1 MVFLPRESDE
11 DLECEGIFETILRK
25 EKLKL
30 LGWRDVEVD
39 RNAIGEIAK
48 GSEPLIKQVFID
60 KEGYTT
66 EEFERKLFIVRKK
79 AEKEVRN
86 STMHNK
92 GYFYILSLS
101 SRTIIYKG
109 LLLARQIG
117 SFYKDLEDKDFKSA
131 LALIHQR
138 YSTNTFPTWDLA
150 QPFRYLAHNGE
161 INTIMGN
168 RNWMNA
174 REGVLKS
181 DKFKDG
187 LEKLFPILTPNCS
200 DSATLD
206 NAFELL
212 ISTGKSLTEAM
223 TMLIPQAWNNNE
235 LMDKKEKA
243 YYNYHATIMEP
254 WDGPAAIAFTNGV
267 QLGAML
273 DRNGLRPSR
282 YTITKDGFVILASET
297 GVLETEPSNV
307 EYSGRLEPG
316 KIFMLDLEQ
325 GRIIPDDE
333 IKKGLFESYDYE
345 DWLKRNKITMDMI
358 AKPSYLPKGDEDTLL
373 QRQQAFGYT
382 YEDIKIV
389 LAQMAKDGSEPQG
402 SMGDDTP
409 LAVLSKRPQLL
420 YNYFKQLFAQVT
432 NPPIDPIRE
441 ESIMSLVTIVG
452 QKANLLDNDKKDYK
466 FIQLDSPIL
475 SDVDLE
481 KISKINNQSLR
492 AVKIPM
498 LFRSPGTGKDLVEAL
513 DLLCQRAKDA
523 IIEGYNVIILSDRNI
538 NKQQAPIP
546 ALLATSAL
554 QHYLIKNKLRT
565 NVNIILETG
574 EAKEVMHFA
583 LLIGYGATAINPYL
597 AYETIEQLAKKELY
611 VGHKSSEQLKENY
624 NKAICHGL
632 LKIISKM
639 GISTIQSYRSAQIF
653 ECIGIN
659 SDVVNKYFTGTPTR
673 IEGIGLDIIAKE
685 TLERHNIAYNKLKV
699 SKDIDPFLTLSFLA
713 LPVIP
718 EIKLTDKGL
727 FDVQKF
733 EFIDL
738 I

>member
-1 MVFLPRESDE
+1 
-11 DLECEGIFETILRK
+11 
-25 EKLKL
+25 
-30 LGWRDVEVD
+30 
-39 RNAIGEIAK
+39 
-48 GSEPLIKQVFID
+48 
-60 KEGYTT
+60 
-66 EEFERKLFIVRKK
+66 
-79 AEKEVRN
+79 
-86 STMHNK
+86 
-92 GYFYILSLS
+92 
-101 SRTIIYKG
+101 
-109 LLLARQIG
+109 
-117 SFYKDLEDKDFKSA
+117 
-131 LALIHQR
+131 
-138 YSTNTFPTWDLA
+138 
-150 QPFRYLAHNGE
+150 
-161 INTIMGN
+161 MGN

-223 TMLIPQAWNNNE
+223 TMLIPQEWNNNE

-685 TLERHNIAYNKLKV
+685 TLERHNIAYNKLRNP
-699 SKDIDPFLTLSFLA
+699 IDTLELGGKYNYRRNEEKHMFNPYNITIL
-713 LPVIP
+713 
-718 EIKLTDKGL
+718 
-727 FDVQKF
+727 Q
-733 EFIDL
+733 
-738 I
+738 